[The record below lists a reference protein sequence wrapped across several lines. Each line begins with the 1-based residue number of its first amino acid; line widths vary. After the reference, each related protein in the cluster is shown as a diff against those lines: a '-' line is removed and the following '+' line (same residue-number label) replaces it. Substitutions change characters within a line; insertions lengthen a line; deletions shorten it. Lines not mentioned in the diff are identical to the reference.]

1 MLPVALGTIVVLT
14 VVLIVVCFE
23 LAKAFTGHAY

>member
-1 MLPVALGTIVVLT
+1 LGTILILT
-14 VVLIVVCFE
+14 AVLIVVCFE